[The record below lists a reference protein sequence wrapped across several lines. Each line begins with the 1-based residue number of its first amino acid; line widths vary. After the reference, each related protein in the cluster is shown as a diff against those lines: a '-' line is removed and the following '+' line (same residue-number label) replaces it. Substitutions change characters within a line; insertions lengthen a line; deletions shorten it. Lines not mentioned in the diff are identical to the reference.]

1 MSGLALAP
9 SRETSALAE
18 TARVYRRFADDEA
31 RDQSPLYE
39 ALARQVAADDEILR
53 FLLTLPKAKRQ
64 PNLLLAAVRHLCGTP
79 ADGADFRRRLL
90 AARTAVRGLMLERST
105 QTNEPARCA
114 VLLPAL
120 VALPQP
126 LALIEVGASAGLCL
140 LPDLYGYDYGS
151 VRIDPPAAAVAAP
164 IFRCSASLET
174 PLPDAVPQIVW
185 RAGLD
190 LEPQSVA
197 EPRHEEWLEALV
209 WPEQSG
215 RLERLRQAIVVA
227 RTARPRVVKG
237 DLRCDLGKLAAEAP
251 REATLVIFHT
261 AVLGYVASP
270 ADRQAFAALAGQLAD
285 CWIANEAPT
294 VFPEISRQAGPARR
308 GFVLSVDGR
317 PVAWTDP
324 HGASM
329 EWIASGASR

>member
-1 MSGLALAP
+1 MSGHAP
-9 SRETSALAE
+9 QRSDETSALDE
-18 TARVYRRFADDEA
+18 TARAYRRFADDEA
-31 RDQSPLYE
+31 RDRSPLYE
-39 ALARQVAADDEILR
+39 ELARHVATDAEILR
-53 FLLTLPKAKRQ
+53 FLLALPKAKRQ

-90 AARTAVRGLMLERST
+90 ASSAAVRNLMLERST

-120 VALPQP
+120 AALPQP

-151 VRIDPPAAAVAAP
+151 VRFDPARAAAAAP
-164 IFRCSASLET
+164 IFRCAASANT
-174 PLPDAVPQIVW
+174 PLPAVVPQIAW

-190 LEPQSVA
+190 LDPQSAA
-197 EPRHEEWLEALV
+197 EPRDKEWLEALV
-209 WPEQSG
+209 WPEQIG
-215 RLERLRQAIVVA
+215 RLERLRQAIAVA
-227 RTARPRVVKG
+227 ETARPRVVKG
-237 DLRCDLGKLAAEAP
+237 DLRRDLGKLAAEAP
-251 REATLVIFHT
+251 REATLVVFHT
-261 AVLGYVASP
+261 AVLGYVASA
-270 ADRQAFAALAGQLAD
+270 ADRQAFADLAGRLAD

-294 VFPEISRQAGPARR
+294 VFPEISRQAGPMRR
-308 GFVLSVDGR
+308 GFVLSVNAK

-329 EWIASGASR
+329 EWIASGVSR

>member
-31 RDQSPLYE
+31 RDRSPLYE

-140 LPDLYGYDYGS
+140 LPHLYGYDYGS
-151 VRIDPPAAAVAAP
+151 VPIDPPAAAFAGP
-164 IFRCSASLET
+164 RFSLHAQAEDAIARS
-174 PLPDAVPQIVW
+174 LPANV
-185 RAGLD
+185 L
-190 LEPQSVA
+190 
-197 EPRHEEWLEALV
+197 
-209 WPEQSG
+209 
-215 RLERLRQAIVVA
+215 
-227 RTARPRVVKG
+227 RPR
-237 DLRCDLGKLAAEAP
+237 
-251 REATLVIFHT
+251 
-261 AVLGYVASP
+261 
-270 ADRQAFAALAGQLAD
+270 
-285 CWIANEAPT
+285 N
-294 VFPEISRQAGPARR
+294 
-308 GFVLSVDGR
+308 
-317 PVAWTDP
+317 
-324 HGASM
+324 
-329 EWIASGASR
+329 